1 MRLLATLL
9 RCRLL
14 GHAARH
20 IRGTFFVSCDRCGA
34 FGRIA

>member
-1 MRLLATLL
+1 MSALLVLILCT
-9 RCRLL
+9 LL